1 MIIMNNRQSEPSAG
15 RSAADIVFWAVALFI
30 LFWALGDRSLWGS
43 EDRWAEVTREMFLT
57 KDFFHPRINGEPYFD
72 KPLLGYWFIALVS
85 GLTGSLNEWSV
96 RAPSAVSGLL
106 ALWATVYLGRKLWS
120 DRVGRTAGWILL
132 TTYGMLFW
140 ARLGEADMA
149 NLAAI
154 ALAVAWYWSR
164 RDSENFFAYLVFYL
178 ICFIGAHTKG
188 LTAVVIP
195 FVAVF
200 PDLLRERR
208 WRSHLNP
215 ANFLAMALCAVI
227 YLAPFAYAAMT
238 REGYHS
244 SGLAL
249 VLQENIQRFFSPLDH
264 VEPFYIYLYCL
275 PELFL
280 PWTPLLLAAF
290 LGVFASW
297 RHLDRNTRWLA
308 EAIILIFLF
317 FTASGSRRVYYILP
331 ILPFCALLTSWF
343 LMAEGKERLKKI
355 AIGIQITV
363 FALVALAGVLSPAIW
378 PIIKRRMGFV
388 PTMDLMVTTPM
399 LGFLALVIFALW
411 WLRPALLA
419 NFTWTDQRIAG
430 LLGAAA
436 ILMGGFFCWQYVSLD
451 AYRTE
456 KPFAREL
463 KNHITGIAEK
473 EIAAYREV
481 RANILFYLDLPE
493 PVLVLRDPGSVQ
505 RFLKSSKGTKV
516 LVSQRRDLNDV
527 LPELQYRLRK
537 QPSLSEKVYPWV
549 DSSNRKL
556 VVWTIDEDRG

>member
-1 MIIMNNRQSEPSAG
+1 MTIMNNRQTEPSAG

-30 LFWALGDRSLWGS
+30 LFWALGERSLWGS
-43 EDRWAEVTREMFLT
+43 EGRWAEVTREMFLT

-72 KPLLGYWFIALVS
+72 KPLLSYWFIALVS

-96 RAPSAVSGLL
+96 RTPSAVSGLL

-132 TTYGMLFW
+132 TTYGILFW

-164 RDSENFFAYLVFYL
+164 RDSENFFSYLVFYL

-188 LTAVVIP
+188 LTAVVVP

-200 PDLLRERR
+200 PDLVRERR

-215 ANFLAMALCAVI
+215 ANFLALALGVVI

-238 REGYHS
+238 REGYQS

-264 VEPFYIYLYCL
+264 VEPFYLYLYCL

-290 LGVFASW
+290 LGVFFSW
-297 RHLDRNTRWLA
+297 KHLDRNTRWLA
-308 EAIILIFLF
+308 ESVILIFLL

-343 LMAEGKERLKKI
+343 LTAEGKERLKRI

-378 PIIKRRMGFV
+378 PVVQWRVGFV
-388 PTMDLMVTTPM
+388 PPRDLMVAAPTVG
-399 LGFLALVIFALW
+399 LSALVVLALW
-411 WLRPALLA
+411 RLRPGLWVNLTGT
-419 NFTWTDQRIAG
+419 NQRTAG
-430 LLGAAA
+430 LVGVGAV
-436 ILMGGFFCWQYVSLD
+436 LVGGFFCWQHVSLD

-456 KPFAREL
+456 EPFAREL
-463 KNHITGIAEK
+463 KTLVNGMAPNDIGF
-473 EIAAYREV
+473 YRKV
-481 RANILFYLDLPE
+481 GSNILFYLDLPE
-493 PVLVLRDPGSVQ
+493 PVRVLPDPGSVQ
-505 RFLKSSKGTKV
+505 KFLASNMGINV
-516 LVSQRRDLNDV
+516 LVSQRRYIDDLFPV
-527 LPELQYRLRK
+527 LPNQIRER
-537 QPSLSEKVYPWV
+537 PSLSEKSYPWGKTSKKHV
-549 DSSNRKL
+549 AWK
-556 VVWTIDEDRG
+556 TGAEKG

>member
-1 MIIMNNRQSEPSAG
+1 MIVMNNRQSEPFAATG
-15 RSAADIVFWAVALFI
+15 AADFVFWAVALFI
-30 LFWALGDRSLWGS
+30 LFWALGERSLWGS
-43 EDRWAEVTREMFLT
+43 EGRWAEVTREMFLT

-72 KPLLGYWFIALVS
+72 KPLLSYWFIALVS
-85 GLTGSLNEWSV
+85 GLTGRLNEWSV

-106 ALWATVYLGRKLWS
+106 GLWATVCLGRKLWS

-132 TTYGMLFW
+132 TTYGFLFW

-164 RDSENFFAYLVFYL
+164 RDSENFSAYLVFYL

-188 LTAVVIP
+188 LTAVAVP

-200 PDLLRERR
+200 PDLVRERR

-215 ANFLAMALCAVI
+215 ANFLALALGGVI

-238 REGYHS
+238 REGYQS

-249 VLQENIQRFFSPLDH
+249 VLQENIQRFFNPLDH

-297 RHLDRNTRWLA
+297 KHLDRNTRWLA
-308 EAIILIFLF
+308 EAVILIFLF
-317 FTASGSRRVYYILP
+317 FTASESRRGYYILP

-343 LMAEGKERLKKI
+343 LMAEVKKRLKRI
-355 AIGIQITV
+355 AIGIQIGV

-378 PIIKRRMGFV
+378 PVVQGRVGFV
-388 PTMDLMVTTPM
+388 PPRDLMVAAPTVG
-399 LGFLALVIFALW
+399 LAALVVLALWRFRPGLW
-411 WLRPALLA
+411 VNLTGT
-419 NFTWTDQRIAG
+419 NQRTAG
-430 LLGAAA
+430 LVGVGAV
-436 ILMGGFFCWQYVSLD
+436 LVGGFFCWQYVSLD

-463 KNHITGIAEK
+463 KTHLTGMTPNDIGF
-473 EIAAYREV
+473 YRKV
-481 RANILFYLDLPE
+481 GANILFYLDLPK
-493 PVLVLRDPGSVQ
+493 PVRVLPDPDSVQ
-505 RFLKSSKGTKV
+505 NFLASNRGIKA
-516 LVSQRRDLNDV
+516 LVSQRRYLNGLVAEFPDGFR
-527 LPELQYRLRK
+527 ER
-537 QPSLSEKVYPWV
+537 PSLSEKSYPWGKTSQKHV
-549 DSSNRKL
+549 AWK
-556 VVWTIDEDRG
+556 IGAEKG